1 MNILI
6 IANSSVGLVKFRK
19 ELIIKI
25 LERHKVFIA
34 TKIDECENELRS
46 IGAEVCELQM
56 ERRSIR
62 LKKNGS

>member
-46 IGAEVCELQM
+46 IGAVSVDAMSALYDF
-56 ERRSIR
+56 S
-62 LKKNGS
+62 LYY

>member
-46 IGAEVCELQM
+46 I
-56 ERRSIR
+56 
-62 LKKNGS
+62 